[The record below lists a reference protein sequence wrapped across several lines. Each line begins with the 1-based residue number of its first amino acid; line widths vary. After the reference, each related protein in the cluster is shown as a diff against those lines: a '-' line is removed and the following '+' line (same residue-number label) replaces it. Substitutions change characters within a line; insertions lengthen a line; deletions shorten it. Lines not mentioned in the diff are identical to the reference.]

1 MKQIEFRTE
10 IRDNESGFT
19 IIITLMILLL
29 LTVLGVAAMNTSVL
43 ETMISSA
50 DLKKRIAFNAAEAGI
65 DYASGLLRS
74 EFFANNQL
82 SIGSSLAA
90 GSLLPKVTWT
100 FALSG
105 ANSTSSTNC
114 AGSQWVSCFNNGDH
128 SSLGLINM
136 NIGNST
142 NYTVSL
148 RNNDDGGGPNTDT
161 DGIIY
166 VSSLA
171 VMGTGNNATRAALEI
186 GLSGYISNISSIAAY
201 TAQMAAGAGKSSN
214 AADLTAVSSSN
225 LMQLNAVTDQNGSKI
240 Y

>member
-1 MKQIEFRTE
+1 MEQIEFRTE
-10 IRDNESGFT
+10 IIDNENGFT
-19 IIITLMILLL
+19 MIITLMILLL

-65 DYASGLLRS
+65 DHASGALRS
-74 EFFANNQL
+74 QFFTQNQS

-105 ANSTSSTNC
+105 ANSTASTNC

-128 SSLGLINM
+128 YLTDI

-166 VSSLA
+166 ISSLA
-171 VMGTGNNATRAALEI
+171 VMGTGNNASRAALEI

-214 AADLTAVSSSN
+214 AADLTAVASTN
-225 LMQLNAVTDQNGSKI
+225 LMQLNAVTNQSGSKI